1 MCSPPPGGGGLRAYA
16 APFGYWLSANTPNN
30 WPPAGGGRR
39 YVLTAARRGRFA
51 RIRCAVWLLAFSQY
65 AKQCAPPIPPQ
76 GGGDCTH
83 ANSKF
88 CHPQCLEIDKICE
101 A

>member
-16 APFGYWLSANTPNN
+16 APFGVLAFSQYAKQLAPC
-30 WPPAGGGRR
+30 GGGRC
-39 YVLTAARRGRFA
+39 YVLTAARWGRVA

-65 AKQCAPPIPPQ
+65 AKQCAPPIPPK